1 MNQEGKYSSF
11 FFFQIWVKM
20 VENQS
25 EEPSHISVFQ
35 HIVNTLSNLKHKPII
50 WKFVDWVLQ
59 RDQEA
64 SILTIIY
71 CLLTAGG
78 RIIQI

>member
-1 MNQEGKYSSF
+1 
-11 FFFQIWVKM
+11 
-20 VENQS
+20 VEDQS
-25 EEPSHISVFQ
+25 EDPLHISVFQ

-64 SILTIIY
+64 SIY
-71 CLLTAGG
+71 CLSTAEG
-78 RIIQI
+78 RVIQI